1 MYIKGTDVSLLRVD
15 SSVPRPRMLHDPN
28 YLGSLILN
36 CITPKER
43 MHGLIIH
50 VHVLKN
56 LL

>member
-36 CITPKER
+36 RITPKER

-50 VHVLKN
+50 VLKN